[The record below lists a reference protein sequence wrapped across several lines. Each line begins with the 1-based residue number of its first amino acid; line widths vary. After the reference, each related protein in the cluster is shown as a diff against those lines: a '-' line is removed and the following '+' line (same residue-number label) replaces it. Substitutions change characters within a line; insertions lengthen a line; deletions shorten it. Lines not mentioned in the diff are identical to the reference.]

1 MMCALDYAGVQQSVC
16 KDAGGCRTVRQAS
29 AAEFRPAT
37 CEQQRI
43 PMCRAVYILQG
54 ARHAIKDPIITML

>member
-37 CEQQRI
+37 CEQQHQCAELSTF
-43 PMCRAVYILQG
+43 CREQDTL
-54 ARHAIKDPIITML
+54 